1 MGFPLSVSRM
11 LIVSFSLASPAIC
24 AAAEVAVAG
33 VLGTRAAVLVIDGGS
48 PRTLAIG
55 QRSPEGVRLLAIEGE
70 VAVVE
75 VDKVRERV
83 RLGERVVRRA
93 ADGRDASVHLEADGQ
108 GHFLTTGRI
117 NGASV
122 RFLVDTGASV
132 VSIGRAD
139 ARRLGIDLTRATL
152 GRTQTANGVVNVWRV
167 KLDSVQL
174 GELSLNDVDAV
185 VLENDMPL
193 ILLGMSF
200 LNRMEMARDGNR
212 LVLRR
217 RY

>member
-1 MGFPLSVSRM
+1 M

>member
-11 LIVSFSLASPAIC
+11 LIVIFCYALPSMC
-24 AAAEVAVAG
+24 AATEVAVAG
-33 VLGTRAAVLVIDGGS
+33 VLGTKTAVLLIDGGP
-48 PRTLAIG
+48 PRTLTIG
-55 QRSPEGVRLLAIEGE
+55 QRSPEGVRLLAVEGD

-83 RLGERVVRRA
+83 RLGERVVRRV
-93 ADGRDASVHLEADGQ
+93 ADGRDATVHLEADGQ

-152 GRTQTANGVVNVWRV
+152 GRTQTANGVANVWRV
-167 KLDSVQL
+167 RLDSVQL
-174 GELSLNDVDAV
+174 GELSLNDVDAA
-185 VLENDMPL
+185 VLENDMPI